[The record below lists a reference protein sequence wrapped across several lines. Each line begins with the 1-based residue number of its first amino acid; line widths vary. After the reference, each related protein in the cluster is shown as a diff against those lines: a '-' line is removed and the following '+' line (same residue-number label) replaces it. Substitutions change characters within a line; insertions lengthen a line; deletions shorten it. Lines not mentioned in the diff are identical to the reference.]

1 MGLFFSKE
9 KLINIMELLV
19 QKLLVAFMDRF
30 MNLTFKKNW
39 YPHTQC
45 LEDLTKLT
53 DMYKAQII

>member
-30 MNLTFKKNW
+30 MNLTFKK
-39 YPHTQC
+39 
-45 LEDLTKLT
+45 KLVST
-53 DMYKAQII
+53 YTVPGRLDKAN